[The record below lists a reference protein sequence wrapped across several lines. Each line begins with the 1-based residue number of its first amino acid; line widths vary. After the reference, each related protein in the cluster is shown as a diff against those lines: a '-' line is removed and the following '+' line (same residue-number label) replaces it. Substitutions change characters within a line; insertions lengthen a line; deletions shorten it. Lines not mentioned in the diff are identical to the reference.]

1 MIEFASE
8 SKRARI
14 KVIGIGGGGGNA
26 VNSMVKCQQI
36 GGVDFIVA
44 NTDIQ
49 ALGRSQADCRVQI
62 GESLTRG
69 LGAGSDPEKGK
80 MAASDDIE
88 KVKAYLIDSDMIF
101 ITAGMGGGTGTGAAP
116 VIAKAAKDSGA
127 LTVGIV
133 TKPFLFEG
141 KRRMKI
147 ADQGIEELK
156 DAVDSLIVIPNQ
168 RLLGISGRD
177 IALLDAFK
185 MADDV
190 LRQAV
195 QGLSDIIMK
204 SGYINVD
211 FADVR
216 TVMSNMG
223 RAIMGTGMASGEGK
237 TIMAIQSAI
246 SSPLLE
252 EGSIEGARGVLVN
265 ITGGPDLSLHEINE
279 ASSIINENITE
290 DALLI
295 IGHVVDND
303 MEDEVKVTVIA
314 TGFEKERQQ
323 SSSGFDIRPEL
334 LDMSGMSGSD
344 EGNVT
349 PIDGDNR
356 NIPAFIRLKNQKR
369 EVPSRSEVKSS
380 LSFRKDDLDV
390 PAFLR
395 RKAD

>member
-314 TGFEKERQQ
+314 TGFEKDRQQ
-323 SSSGFDIRPEL
+323 GTSGFDIRPEL
-334 LDMSGMSGSD
+334 LDMSMPSSD

-356 NIPAFIRLKNQKR
+356 NIPAFIRFKSQKR